1 MDKIENIKKDY
12 NRRLQREYEF
22 WKDVHE
28 RHLRGEEAAT
38 IGESKMNYYK
48 QSIDNFDESFLNFVK
63 FELKNIAL
71 AIRNS
76 SNTLNQDSGLYPRS
90 IQRDDGAYSIFGF
103 TPDDE
108 IYRQF
113 ANKCIGKTDAELDDL
128 VNDYAIQL
136 VSSEKENDINRM
148 FEADEKTDEFLS
160 PKSM

>member
-12 NRRLQREYEF
+12 NERLQREYEF

-38 IGESKMNYYK
+38 IGESKMNYCK

-76 SNTLNQDSGLYPRS
+76 SNTLQDSGLYPRS

-108 IYRQF
+108 ISRQF

-128 VNDYAIQL
+128 VNDYQL
-136 VSSEKENDINRM
+136 YLK
-148 FEADEKTDEFLS
+148 K
-160 PKSM
+160 